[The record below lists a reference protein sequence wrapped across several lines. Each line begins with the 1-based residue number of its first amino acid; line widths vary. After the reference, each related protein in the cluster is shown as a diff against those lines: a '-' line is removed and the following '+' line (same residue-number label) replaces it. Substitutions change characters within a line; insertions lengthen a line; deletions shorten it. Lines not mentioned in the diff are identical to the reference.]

1 MQYFYET
8 YGLKIGSDLV
18 LNDYWTDEHPE
29 VVRDVM
35 IERGKVPGQIAGN
48 CIHRGPNWEMSED
61 AFIIHVPRV
70 GAYLIEAGNRIV
82 YEAAPKVEDRDVGL
96 FLFDVALPILLHQRK
111 VVALRAS
118 AVLVN
123 GKAVLLCGASGT
135 GKSIL
140 AESLAQRGHP
150 VLADTCASISLGAG
164 GMPCLLPEGPKI
176 RLWGRALEKKGFD
189 PVDHTVLRSCKL
201 KYLVSSLPASREQAA
216 IGAIYFLI
224 EHRPPRT
231 AGIERLDAINA
242 SHYLVMNALR
252 PRLLQAMNLMPK
264 FFSMAAQMSAKSEM
278 YTLTC
283 ERDVTVFDTFAGQM
297 DAQWQGEGTI

>member
-61 AFIIHVPRV
+61 TFIIHVPRV

-111 VVALRAS
+111 IVALRAS

-140 AESLAQRGHP
+140 ADSLARRGYP
-150 VLADTCASISLGAG
+150 VLADTCASISLEAG
-164 GMPCLLPEGPKI
+164 GPYLLPEGPMI
-176 RLWGRALEKKGFD
+176 RLWGRALEKKGLD
-189 PVDHTVLRSCKL
+189 PADHTVLRSCKH
-201 KYLVSSLPASREQAA
+201 KYLVSSLPASREPAA

-231 AGIERLDAINA
+231 AGIERLDAIKA
-242 SHYLVMNALR
+242 CHHFIMNALR
-252 PRLLQAMNLMPK
+252 PRLLHAMDLMPR
-264 FFSMAAQMSAKSEM
+264 FFSMAAYMSAKSEV

-283 ERDVTVFDTFAGQM
+283 ERDVAVFDTVAAQM
-297 DAQWQGEGTI
+297 DAQWQGEGAI